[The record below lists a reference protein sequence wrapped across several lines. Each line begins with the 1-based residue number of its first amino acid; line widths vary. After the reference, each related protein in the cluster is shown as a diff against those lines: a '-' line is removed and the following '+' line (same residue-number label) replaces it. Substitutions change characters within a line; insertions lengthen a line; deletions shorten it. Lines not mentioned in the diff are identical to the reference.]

1 MQAAEKFEMRD
12 VVGRE
17 ALEAHP
23 AWAPFR
29 GGEDREM
36 ILGWGVTA
44 ERLDE
49 EIDRFVYCGTE
60 PLFPILQLDPLPEI
74 GGMVLAVTFEAQSGR
89 RLPGYLMGSGAFGL
103 FTEQREFSFNRS
115 LPEAGSF
122 AARRLGEA
130 LAMDWRDLFPLR
142 YRSGFRGVDGRE
154 IEGAFE
160 PFWA

>member
-49 EIDRFVYCGTE
+49 EIDRFAYCGTE

-74 GGMVLAVTFEAQSGR
+74 GGMVLAATFEAKNGR
-89 RLPGYLMGSGAFGL
+89 TLSGYLIGGGAFGL
-103 FTEQREFSFNRS
+103 FTEQREFSFNTS
-115 LPEAGSF
+115 LPEAGGF
-122 AARRLGEA
+122 VARRLGDA
-130 LAMDWRDLFPLR
+130 LSMDWRDLFPFR
-142 YRSGFRGVDGRE
+142 YQTGFCGVDGRE

-160 PFWA
+160 SFWV